1 MVLGGSEESSV
12 VLSGPEW
19 NCVVLNSPEWSCVVL
34 SGSEWS
40 LGLLSF
46 LDGPKQSLAGPQQS
60 KEVLSVLSSPDW
72 PLVVVFEVLQI

>member
-1 MVLGGSEESSV
+1 MVLSRPQWSSA
-12 VLSGPEW
+12 VLRGPEW

-72 PLVVVFEVLQI
+72 PLVVVFQVLQI